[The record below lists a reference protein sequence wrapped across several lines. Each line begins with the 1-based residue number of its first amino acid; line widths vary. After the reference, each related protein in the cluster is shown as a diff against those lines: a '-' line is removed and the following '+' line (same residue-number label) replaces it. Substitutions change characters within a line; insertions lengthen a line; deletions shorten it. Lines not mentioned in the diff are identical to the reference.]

1 MTSDD
6 LLGDDRGDDSLVEG
20 EEDNVEFH
28 TDDQQFEVLDSAEGK
43 GQAHKREKVPPKEP
57 PEQEGVYCLYC
68 SLEALLSKCL
78 KGKSTDL

>member
-6 LLGDDRGDDSLVEG
+6 LLGDDQVDDSIVG

-43 GQAHKREKVPPKEP
+43 GQAHKRDKVPPKETL
-57 PEQEGVYCLYC
+57 EREGVYC
-68 SLEALLSKCL
+68 
-78 KGKSTDL
+78 